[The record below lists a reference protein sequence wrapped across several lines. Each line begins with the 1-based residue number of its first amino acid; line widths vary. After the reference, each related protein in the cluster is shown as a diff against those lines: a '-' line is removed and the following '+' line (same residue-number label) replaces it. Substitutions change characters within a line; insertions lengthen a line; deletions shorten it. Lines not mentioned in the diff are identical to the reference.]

1 MRLGALGREGQ
12 ERARPVE
19 GAVECGVRRVVRLL
33 VTSGTIA
40 HQTLKSI
47 GFSKQECWSE
57 LPCPPPGDLPESGIE
72 LVSLMSPALVGGFL
86 KVQLVKNPPAMEETW
101 VQSLG
106 WEDLLEKGKAIH
118 STILAQRIPWTV

>member
-1 MRLGALGREGQ
+1 M
-12 ERARPVE
+12 
-19 GAVECGVRRVVRLL
+19 
-33 VTSGTIA
+33 TSGTIDN
-40 HQTLKSI
+40 QTLKSI

-86 KVQLVKNPPAMEETW
+86 KAQLGKNPPAMEETW